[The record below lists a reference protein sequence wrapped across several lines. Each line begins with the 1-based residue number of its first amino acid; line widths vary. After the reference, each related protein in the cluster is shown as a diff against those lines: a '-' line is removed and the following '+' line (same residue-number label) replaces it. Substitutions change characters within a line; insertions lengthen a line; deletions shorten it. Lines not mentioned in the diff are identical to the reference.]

1 MTFQDD
7 TIAPALDPHAEEHD
21 IKEQSRKRTLG
32 NLRLIDQETNAV
44 ILVPTPSSDPNDPL
58 NWYVHPTIHCIFSLQ

>member
-7 TIAPALDPHAEEHD
+7 AIAPALDPQAVEY
-21 IKEQSRKRTLG
+21 IKEKSRKRTLG

-58 NWYVHPTIHCIFSLQ
+58 NWYVIAHCVFSLE

>member
-7 TIAPALDPHAEEHD
+7 VIAPALDPQAEEH
-21 IKEQSRKRTLG
+21 IKEKSRKRTLG

-44 ILVPTPSSDPNDPL
+44 ILVPTPSADPNDPL
-58 NWYVHPTIHCIFSLQ
+58 NWYVIA